1 MFASVP
7 LIMRRMF
14 ALCVQKIKKVSTDDM
29 PRKLGSRRK
38 NTIKGPD
45 IVEIKADKDD
55 MRKIAADSSQIMQV
69 TKPNK
74 KFMEITI
81 PI

>member
-14 ALCVQKIKKVSTDDM
+14 ALCVQKIKQVSTADVQ
-29 PRKLGSRRK
+29 RKLESRRK
-38 NTIKGPD
+38 NTKKGPD

-55 MRKIAADSSQIMQV
+55 MRKIAADRSQIMQV

>member
-1 MFASVP
+1 
-7 LIMRRMF
+7 MF

-29 PRKLGSRRK
+29 QRKLGSKRK